1 MVEMPLL
8 VYELLR
14 ERLRDAMGRVPRV
27 ALHVGDR
34 GVVGVVVVPRVLVGG
49 HISGVRSDLVL
60 EAAVESCCVNSY
72 KKTVVPVLQK
82 PVGLAKYVFDVIGAR
97 ESRWRIIGATVR
109 LRRMLVAGAGAGAHR
124 DLYLCVL

>member
-14 ERLRDAMGRVPRV
+14 ESLRDAMSRVPRV

-82 PVGLAKYVFDVIGAR
+82 PVGFAKYVFDVIGAR
-97 ESRWRIIGATVR
+97 ESRWRIVRAAVR